1 MRIVKSMLLAV
12 LPALLIASLSSS
24 PSYAAGG
31 DRIAGALTASG
42 GQTVTLRGN
51 VRHQALPKFDEGA
64 VDPALHLGTMTLLTV
79 PTPAQQKALTQLLA
93 QQQDRKS
100 PNYHKWLTPEQFA
113 DRFGLSAND
122 MQKMADWL
130 QSQGFTRIQQA
141 RGRNWISF
149 TGTALQVE
157 NAFAT
162 EIHHYNVEGKLH
174 YANVTPPSIPAAL
187 AGIVGGVRGLD
198 DFHPKPMGIQHHP
211 NYFYNGSFQ
220 AQFVA
225 PGDVYTIYDVNGL
238 YANGIDGTG
247 QKLAVMGETDIYQA
261 DINNFRTGFGLSSI
275 SCTTQAAA
283 PNDIITSCS
292 DPHFS
297 YVLDGTDPG
306 VRAGDLSESDLDLEW
321 SGAVAPGAQLIFV
334 NSTDVF
340 TSFYYA
346 IDNQD
351 TLGETVISLSY
362 GGCEF
367 DENIGEANGLG
378 PLFET
383 ELMQA
388 NTEGITFVNSAGDT
402 GSAACDANNPGGTL
416 TGTGLATQGLAVSY
430 PASSPEVTAVGGTAI
445 PLADISPTYWGT
457 TNAANGG
464 TALSYI
470 PEQAWNDDD
479 EFVTYCQ
486 QNPGT
491 FCENGNDTPGWVP
504 IISEATA
511 QEDIGIGTG
520 GGGASNCAVQNAD
533 FSACISGFAQPTWQ
547 TVTIS
552 GQSTRMVP
560 DVSFLASPNFP
571 GYIFCTQLSEL
582 GDSGSGSSCNPGG
595 AAGITDALGLN
606 YISVIGGTSVSAP
619 VFAGMVTL
627 LNQYLADGTSPGLGN
642 VNGTL
647 YTLAA
652 TPANGAFN
660 PVLSGDNFVACQPGD
675 PSVQPV
681 AQQCPSTGPSAG
693 VIGYEASNADEATSF
708 NLVTGLGSVNANH
721 LAVAWAASLPAGF
734 TLAPTATSYQVTQGS
749 PVDATVIVQLNGGF
763 TGPVAFQCSDPAPAS
778 TCTAP
783 PSVNATGKVSF
794 NITTTAPTAALN
806 HPSGRATGIFYA
818 TFLPGLL
825 GILFT
830 AGSRRRSLRGLRLLG
845 LIVALGFTTLW
856 MASCGGGSSG
866 GNTSNPGTPVGNYTI
881 TVTATSGSSTV
892 TSTFQLDVVQ

>member
-12 LPALLIASLSSS
+12 PALLIASLSSS
-24 PSYAAGG
+24 PSYAAAS
-31 DRIAGALTASG
+31 DRISGALTKSG
-42 GQTVTLRGN
+42 GQTVVLRGN
-51 VRHQALPKFDEGA
+51 VRHQAKSQFDQGA
-64 VDPALHLGTMTLLTV
+64 VDPAMHLGTMTLLTV
-79 PTPAQQKALTQLLA
+79 PTAAQQKALTQLLA

-113 DRFGLSAND
+113 DRFGLSSND

-157 NAFAT
+157 SAFAT

-174 YANVTPPSIPAAL
+174 YANATAPSIPVVL
-187 AGIVGGVRGLD
+187 SGIVGGVRGLD

-211 NYFYNGSFQ
+211 NYFYNGEFA
-220 AQFVA
+220 AQFVS
-225 PGDVYTIYDVNGL
+225 PGDVYTIYDVNAL
-238 YANGIDGTG
+238 YTNGIDGTG
-247 QKLAVMGETDIYQA
+247 QKLAVMGETDIYQS

-283 PNDIITSCS
+283 PNDVITSCS

-297 YVLDGTDPG
+297 YVLDGADPG
-306 VRAGDLSESDLDLEW
+306 VSSGDLSESDLDLEW
-321 SGAVAPGAQLIFV
+321 SGAVATGAQLVFV
-334 NSTDVF
+334 NSTDVY

-346 IDNQD
+346 IDQN
-351 TLGETVISLSY
+351 LAPVISLSY

-367 DENIGEANGLG
+367 MENIYQANGLG

-402 GSAACDANNPGGTL
+402 GSAACDSNNPGGSL
-416 TGTGLATQGLAVSY
+416 TGTGLATLGLAVSY

-457 TNAANGG
+457 TNATNGG

-520 GGGASNCAVQNAD
+520 GGGASNCANQTAD
-533 FSACISGFAQPTWQ
+533 FSECVSGFTQPTWQ

-552 GQSTRMVP
+552 GQTTRMVP
-560 DVSFLASPNFP
+560 DVSFLATPNFP

-582 GDSGSGSSCNPGG
+582 DDSGSGSSCNPGG
-595 AAGITDALGLN
+595 AAGITDALGLRN
-606 YISVIGGTSVSAP
+606 ISVIGGTSVSAP

-642 VNGTL
+642 VNSTL

-660 PVLSGDNFVACQPGD
+660 QVLVGDNFVACEGGD
-675 PSVQPV
+675 PTDQPV
-681 AQQCPSTGPSAG
+681 ALQCPSTGPSAG
-693 VIGYEASNADEATSF
+693 VIGYEASDSDAATGF
-708 NLVTGLGSVNANH
+708 NLVTGLGSVNVNH
-721 LAVAWAASLPAGF
+721 LAAAWAASLPAGF
-734 TLAPTATSYQVTQGS
+734 SLAPTAMSYQVTQGS
-749 PVDATVIVQLNGGF
+749 PVDVTVTVQLNGGF
-763 TGPVAFQCSDPAPAS
+763 AGTVSFQCSDAAPAS

-806 HPSGRATGIFYA
+806 HPPARATGIFYA
-818 TFLPGLL
+818 ALLPGLL

-830 AGSRRRSLRGLRLLG
+830 AGSRRRSLHGLRLLG
-845 LIVALGFTTLW
+845 LIIAMGFTTLW
-856 MASCGGGSSG
+856 MTSCGGGSS
-866 GNTSNPGTPVGNYTI
+866 GNTSNPGTPPGNYII
-881 TVTATSGSSTV
+881 TVTATSGASAPV